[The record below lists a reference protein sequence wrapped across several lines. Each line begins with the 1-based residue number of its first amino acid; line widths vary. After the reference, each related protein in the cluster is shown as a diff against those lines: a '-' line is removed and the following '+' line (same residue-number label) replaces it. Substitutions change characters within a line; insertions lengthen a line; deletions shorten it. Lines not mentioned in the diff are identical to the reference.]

1 MAYSRVK
8 TLNIL
13 QVLGYVAREVEEV
26 RQERRRRLVGLDD
39 GSPVLGLR
47 GPVGALDALLE
58 VLRELLR
65 LLLLVLRETCAY
77 EG

>member
-1 MAYSRVK
+1 
-8 TLNIL
+8 
-13 QVLGYVAREVEEV
+13 LGHVAREVEEV

-39 GSPVLGLR
+39 RGPIFGLG

-65 LLLLVLRETCAY
+65 LLLLVLGETCAY

>member
-1 MAYSRVK
+1 
-8 TLNIL
+8 
-13 QVLGYVAREVEEV
+13 LGHVAREVEEV
-26 RQERRRRLVGLDD
+26 RQERCRRLVSLDD
-39 GSPVLGLR
+39 RGAVLRLG

-65 LLLLVLRETCAY
+65 LLLLVLGETCAY